1 MRDAGS
7 RMRRNPG
14 SLWCCAANTWNCG
27 DSVKPPRFT
36 DGRYPHGYTP
46 SSATDIRR
54 TFARIKRQIAEQ
66 QREQDEKVSQI
77 KPRVRA
83 K

>member
-1 MRDAGS
+1 MK
-7 RMRRNPG
+7 
-14 SLWCCAANTWNCG
+14 T
-27 DSVKPPRFT
+27 PRFT

-46 SSATDIRR
+46 STATDIRR